1 MARLDVVP
9 WSMARTYFGMAAFP
23 RQATCLQPS
32 GFSTR
37 LLLAGYFS
45 SMRAGRM
52 GRCTRL
58 PPQLGQLPAS
68 TPMAQSRQKVHSKVQ
83 IMAVLLRSEE
93 HTSELQS
100 LMRISYAVFCWKKNI
115 KVKHL

>member
-58 PPQLGQLPAS
+58 PPQLGQLPA
-68 TPMAQSRQKVHSKVQ
+68 RDRK
-83 IMAVLLRSEE
+83 E

-100 LMRISYAVFCWKKNI
+100 LMRNSYAVFCLKKKNTNNRTNM
-115 KVKHL
+115 L

>member
-1 MARLDVVP
+1 
-9 WSMARTYFGMAAFP
+9 MAAFP
-23 RQATCLQPS
+23 RQATCWQPS

-83 IMAVLLRSEE
+83 IMAVLLSGGRSRSQHRSEE

-100 LMRISYAVFCWKKNI
+100 LMRISYAVFLLKKKKNKTFI
-115 KVKHL
+115 TPDAT